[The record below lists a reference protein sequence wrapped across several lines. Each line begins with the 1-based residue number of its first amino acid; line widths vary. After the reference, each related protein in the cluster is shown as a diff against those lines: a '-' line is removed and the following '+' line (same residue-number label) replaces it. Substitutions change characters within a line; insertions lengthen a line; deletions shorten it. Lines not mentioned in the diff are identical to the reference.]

1 MAFDAIFEPI
11 TIGSQTIRNRVVSTA
26 HAEVHATDG
35 GMTTERYVRYY
46 EEKAKGGC
54 GLCICG
60 GSSVV
65 SIDSPQAWWS
75 SVNLSTD
82 RIIPHFQNLAEAVHR
97 HGGKIMIQITH
108 MGRRSRWDGHDW
120 PTLVSPS
127 GIREPVH
134 RSTCKTIEEEEI
146 WRIVGDFAQ
155 AARRAKEGGLD
166 GVELS
171 AVHQHLIDQ
180 FWSPRVN
187 KREDA
192 WGGTFEGRM
201 RFGLEVLKAVRAEVG
216 DDLVV
221 GMRICGD
228 EFHPDGLTHDD
239 MKAIAAYYDATG
251 KVDFFGVV
259 GSGCDTHNS
268 LANVIPNMSYPPEPF
283 LHLAA
288 GIKEVVSVPVI
299 HAQNIK
305 DPTQANRILEGGY
318 VDLVGM
324 TRAHIADP
332 HLIAK
337 IKMGQVDQIRQCVGA
352 NYCIDRQY
360 QGLDVLCI
368 QNAATSR
375 EYMGLPHVISQSEGP
390 RRRAVVVGGGPG
402 GMEAARVLAERGHE
416 VTLFEAEDSL
426 GGQITLAAR
435 APSRDQI
442 AGITR
447 WYQLE
452 LARLKVDLRL
462 GTRADVPTID
472 DLRPDLVVL
481 ATGGRPFLDQY
492 ADWGFDP
499 DPEKSLVVSTWDI
512 LSGKVT
518 PGQNVL
524 VFDSICEFSG
534 VSAADFLADKG
545 ARVEIV
551 TDDIKP
557 GAAVGGT
564 TFPTYYRSLYEKEV
578 IMTSDLMLHEVYREG
593 ASLVAVL
600 ENEYSGV
607 QEERVVDQIVV
618 ENGVRPDERL
628 YLEMKEAS
636 LNRGQVDLEAL
647 YAARP
652 QPCLAHLDAEGR
664 SAGDRSAG
672 FVLFRLGDGVAPRN
686 VHAAIYDALRLCKDV

>member
-1 MAFDAIFEPI
+1 MAFEALFQPI
-11 TIGSQTIRNRVVSTA
+11 EIGKLTIRNRVVSTA

-35 GMTTERYVRYY
+35 GMTTERYVKYY

-54 GLCICG
+54 GLAICG

-65 SIDSPQAWWS
+65 SIDSPQGWWS
-75 SVNLSTD
+75 SVNLATD
-82 RIIPHFQNLAEAVHR
+82 RIIPHFQNLADAVHK

-108 MGRRSRWDGHDW
+108 MGRRSRWDGDDW
-120 PTLVSPS
+120 PTLLSPS

-146 WRIVGDFAQ
+146 WRIIGDFAQ

-187 KREDA
+187 KREDQ
-192 WGGTFEGRM
+192 WGGSFENRM
-201 RFGLEVLKAVRAEVG
+201 RFGMEVLKAVRAEVG
-216 DDLVV
+216 DDFVV

-228 EFHPDGLTHDD
+228 EFHPDGLTHED
-239 MKAIAAYYDATG
+239 MKQIAAYYDATG
-251 KVDFFGVV
+251 QVDFFGVI
-259 GSGCDTHNS
+259 GSGCDTHNT

-288 GIKEVVSVPVI
+288 GIKEVVGVPVI

-305 DPTQANRILEGGY
+305 DPNQASRILEGGY

-337 IKMGQVDQIRQCVGA
+337 IKMGQVDQIKQCVGA

-375 EYMGLPHVISQSEGP
+375 EYLGLPHIIEKSEGP
-390 RRRAVVVGGGPG
+390 RRKVVVVGGGPG
-402 GMEAARVLAERGHE
+402 GMEAARVAAERGHE
-416 VTLFEAEDSL
+416 VTLFEAAEAL
-426 GGQITLAAR
+426 GGQITIAAQ
-435 APSRDQI
+435 APQRDQI

-452 LARLKVDLRL
+452 LARLNVDLRL
-462 GTRADVPTID
+462 GTRADEATLL
-472 DLRPDLVVL
+472 DLRPDIVVL
-481 ATGGRPFLDQY
+481 ATGGQPFLSQFPEWGY
-492 ADWGFDP
+492 AEN
-499 DPEKSLVVSTWDI
+499 PEESLVVSTWDV
-512 LSGKVT
+512 LSGKVA
-518 PGQNVL
+518 PGRNVL
-524 VFDSICEFSG
+524 IYDAICEFSG
-534 VSAADFLADKG
+534 VSAADYLADKG
-545 ARVEIV
+545 AKVEIV

-578 IMTSDLMLHEVYREG
+578 IMTSDLALHRVYREG
-593 ASLVAVL
+593 DGLVAVL
-600 ENEYSGV
+600 ENEYTGAL
-607 QEERVVDQIVV
+607 EERVVDQVVV
-618 ENGVRPDERL
+618 ENGVRPDESL
-628 YLEMKEAS
+628 YYALKAQS
-636 LNRGQVDLEAL
+636 RNKGQLDLEAL
-647 YAARP
+647 YAIRP
-652 QPCLAHLDAEGR
+652 QPCLSEEG
-664 SAGDRSAG
+664 DG
-672 FVLFRLGDGVAPRN
+672 FLLFRLGDCTAPRN
-686 VHAAIYDALRLCKDV
+686 THAAIYDALRICKDF

>member
-11 TIGSQTIRNRVVSTA
+11 DIGKLTIRNRVVSTA

-35 GMTTERYVRYY
+35 GMTTERYVKYY

-65 SIDSPQAWWS
+65 SIDSPQGWWS

-82 RIIPHFQNLAEAVHR
+82 RIIPHFQNLADAVHK

-108 MGRRSRWDGHDW
+108 MGRRSRWDGFDW
-120 PTLVSPS
+120 STLLSPS

-146 WRIVGDFAQ
+146 WRIIGDFAQ

-187 KREDA
+187 KRTDE
-192 WGGTFEGRM
+192 WGGSFENRM
-201 RFGLEVLKAVRAEVG
+201 RFGMEVLKAVRAEVG
-216 DDLVV
+216 DDFCV

-228 EFHPDGLTHDD
+228 EFHPDGLSHDD
-239 MKAIAAYYDATG
+239 MKQIAAYYDATG
-251 KVDFFGVV
+251 MVDFFGVV
-259 GSGCDTHNS
+259 GSGCDTHNT

-288 GIKEVVSVPVI
+288 GIKEVVNVPVI

-305 DPTQANRILEGGY
+305 DPNQAQRILEGGY

-337 IKMGQVDQIRQCVGA
+337 IKMGQIDQIKQCVGA

-375 EYMGLPHVISQSEGP
+375 EYMGLPHIIEKTEGAK
-390 RRRAVVVGGGPG
+390 RKVVVVGGGPG
-402 GMEAARVLAERGHE
+402 GMEAARVAAERGHD
-416 VTLFEAEDSL
+416 VTLFEAADAL
-426 GGQITLAAR
+426 GGQITIAAQ
-435 APSRDQI
+435 APQRDQI

-447 WYQLE
+447 WFQLE

-462 GTRADVPTID
+462 GTRADEATLL
-472 DLRPDLVVL
+472 DLRPDIVVL
-481 ATGGRPFLDQY
+481 ATGGQPFLSQFPE
-492 ADWGFDP
+492 WGYDEN
-499 DPEKSLVVSTWDI
+499 PEESLVVSTWDI
-512 LSGKVT
+512 LSGKVA
-518 PGQNVL
+518 PGKNVL
-524 VFDSICEFSG
+524 IYDAICEFSG
-534 VSAADFLADKG
+534 VSAADYLADKG
-545 ARVEIV
+545 AKVEIV

-578 IMTSDLMLHEVYREG
+578 IMSSDLMLHKVYREG
-593 ASLVAVL
+593 DGLVAVL
-600 ENEYSGV
+600 ENEYTGAL
-607 QEERVVDQIVV
+607 EERVVDQVVV
-618 ENGVRPDERL
+618 ENGVRPDEAL
-628 YLEMKEAS
+628 YYALKAQS
-636 LNRGQVDLEAL
+636 RNKGQVDLEAL
-647 YAARP
+647 YAIKP
-652 QPCLAHLDAEGR
+652 QPCLVDEKGEEG
-664 SAGDRSAG
+664 DG
-672 FVLFRLGDGVAPRN
+672 FLLFRLGDCTAPRN
-686 VHAAIYDALRLCKDV
+686 THAAIYDALRICKDF

>member
-1 MAFDAIFEPI
+1 MAFEALFKPI
-11 TIGSQTIRNRVVSTA
+11 QIGKHTIRNRVVSTA
-26 HAEVHATDG
+26 HAEVYATDG
-35 GMTTERYVRYY
+35 GMTTDRYVKYY

-60 GSSVV
+60 GSSIV

-82 RIIPHFQNLAEAVHR
+82 RIIPHFQNLADAVHK

-108 MGRRSRWDGHDW
+108 MGRRSRWDGFNW
-120 PTLVSPS
+120 STLVSPS

-187 KREDA
+187 KRTDQ
-192 WGGTFEGRM
+192 WGGTFENRM
-201 RFGLEVLKAVRAEVG
+201 RFGMEVLKAVRAEVG
-216 DDLVV
+216 DDFAV
-221 GMRICGD
+221 GMRITGD
-228 EFHPDGLTHDD
+228 EFHPDGLDHEE
-239 MKAIAAYYDATG
+239 MKRIAAYYDATG
-251 KVDFFGVV
+251 KIDYFGVV
-259 GSGCDTHNS
+259 GSGCDTHNT

-283 LHLAA
+283 LHLAS

-305 DPTQANRILEGGY
+305 DPNQAQRILEGGY
-318 VDLVGM
+318 VDMVGM

-332 HLIAK
+332 HIIAK
-337 IKMGQVDQIRQCVGA
+337 IKNNQVDQIKQCVGA

-375 EYMGLPHVISQSEGP
+375 EYMGLPHIIEKTEGP
-390 RRRAVVVGGGPG
+390 KRKVVVVGGGPG
-402 GMEAARVLAERGHE
+402 GMEAARVCAERGHD
-416 VTLFEAEDSL
+416 VTLFEAKEQI
-426 GGQITLAAR
+426 GGQITIASK
-435 APSRDQI
+435 APQRDQI

-452 LARLKVDLRL
+452 LTRLGVDQRL
-462 GTRADVPTID
+462 GTKADEATIK
-472 DLRPDLVVL
+472 DLRPDVVIL
-481 ATGGRPFLDQY
+481 ATGGRPFLSQVPE
-492 ADWGFDP
+492 WGYDE
-499 DPEKSLVVSTWDI
+499 DSGKSLVVSTWDI
-512 LSGKVT
+512 LDGSVEPGK
-518 PGQNVL
+518 NVL
-524 VFDSICEFSG
+524 IFDTICEFSG
-534 VSAADFLADKG
+534 VSAADYLADKG
-545 ARVEIV
+545 SRVEIV

-578 IMTSDLMLHEVYREG
+578 IMTSDLALHKVYREG
-593 ASLVAVL
+593 DSLVAVL
-600 ENEYSGV
+600 ENEYTGAM
-607 QEERVVDQIVV
+607 EERVVDQVVV
-618 ENGVRPDERL
+618 ENGVRPDEAL
-628 YLEMKEAS
+628 YYS
-636 LNRGQVDLEAL
+636 LKDQSRNKGQTDIEAL
-647 YAARP
+647 YAIEP
-652 QPCLAHLDAEGR
+652 QPCLSE
-664 SAGDRSAG
+664 SGDG
-672 FVLFRLGDGVAPRN
+672 FALFRLGDCTAPRN
-686 VHAAIYDALRLCKDV
+686 THAAIYDALRLCKDF

>member
-1 MAFDAIFEPI
+1 MAFDALFKPI
-11 TIGSQTIRNRVVSTA
+11 EIGNLTIRNRVVSTA

-35 GMTTERYVRYY
+35 GMTTERYVKYY

-60 GSSVV
+60 GSSPV

-75 SVNLSTD
+75 SVNVSTD
-82 RIIPHFQNLAEAVHR
+82 RIIPHFQNLADAVHK

-108 MGRRSRWDGHDW
+108 MGRRSRWDGFDW
-120 PTLVSPS
+120 PTLLSPS

-146 WRIVGDFAQ
+146 WRVIDDFAQ
-155 AARRAKEGGLD
+155 GARRVKEGGLD
-166 GVELS
+166 GIELS

-187 KREDA
+187 KREDQ
-192 WGGTFEGRM
+192 WGGSFENRM

-216 DDLVV
+216 DDFVV
-221 GMRICGD
+221 GLRICGD

-239 MKAIAAYYDATG
+239 MKRIAAYYDATG
-251 KVDFFGVV
+251 MVDFFGVV
-259 GSGCDTHNS
+259 GSGCDTHNT

-288 GIKEVVSVPVI
+288 GVKDVVSVPVI

-305 DPTQANRILEGGY
+305 DPTQASRILEGGY

-337 IKMGQVDQIRQCVGA
+337 IQMDQTDRIRQCVGA

-375 EYMGLPHVISQSEGP
+375 EYLGLPHEIAPSDGP
-390 RRRAVVVGGGPG
+390 KRKVVVVGGGPG
-402 GMEAARVLAERGHE
+402 GMEAARVAAERGHE
-416 VTLFEAEDSL
+416 VTLFEAADQI
-426 GGQITLAAR
+426 GGQITLAAK
-435 APSRDQI
+435 APQRDQI

-462 GTRADVPTID
+462 GTRADEATIA
-472 DLRPDLVVL
+472 DLRPDIVVL
-481 ATGGRPFLDQY
+481 ATGGQPFLSQVPE
-492 ADWGFDP
+492 WGYDE
-499 DPEKSLVVSTWDI
+499 DRERSLVVSTWDI
-512 LSGKVT
+512 LSGAVE
-518 PGQNVL
+518 PGKNVL
-524 VFDSICEFSG
+524 IFDSICEFAG
-534 VSAADFLADKG
+534 VSAADYLADKG
-545 ARVEIV
+545 ATVEIV

-578 IMTSDLMLHEVYREG
+578 IMTSDLALHRVYREG
-593 ASLVAVL
+593 DALVAVL
-600 ENEYSGV
+600 ENEYTGA
-607 QEERVVDQIVV
+607 QEERVVDQVVV
-618 ENGVRPDERL
+618 ENGVRPDEAL
-628 YLEMKEAS
+628 YYALKDQS
-636 LNRGQVDLEAL
+636 RNKGQVDIEAL
-647 YAARP
+647 YAIQP
-652 QPCLAHLDAEGR
+652 QPALATLDDDA
-664 SAGDRSAG
+664 DAG
-672 FVLFRLGDGVAPRN
+672 FVLFRLGDCTAPRN
-686 VHAAIYDALRLCKDV
+686 THAAIYDALRICKDF

>member
-1 MAFDAIFEPI
+1 MAFDAIFQPI
-11 TIGSQTIRNRVVSTA
+11 EIGKLTIRNRVVSTA
-26 HAEVHATDG
+26 HAEIYATDG
-35 GMTTERYVRYY
+35 GMTTERYVKYY
-46 EEKAKGGC
+46 EEKAKGGV
-54 GLCICG
+54 GLAICG

-75 SVNLSTD
+75 SVNLATD
-82 RIIPHFQNLAEAVHR
+82 RIIPHFQNLADAVHK
-97 HGGKIMIQITH
+97 HGGKIMIQISH
-108 MGRRSRWDGHDW
+108 MGRRSRWDGFDW

-146 WRIVGDFAQ
+146 WRIIGDFAQ

-187 KREDA
+187 KRTDQ
-192 WGGTFEGRM
+192 WGGSFENRM
-201 RFGLEVLKAVRAEVG
+201 RFGREVLKAVRAEVG
-216 DDLVV
+216 DDFVV

-239 MKAIAAYYDATG
+239 MKQIAAYYDATG
-251 KVDFFGVV
+251 QLDFFGVI
-259 GSGCDTHNS
+259 GSGCDTHNT

-305 DPTQANRILEGGY
+305 DPNQAQRILEGGY

-332 HLIAK
+332 HIIAK
-337 IKMGQVDQIRQCVGA
+337 IKMGQIDQIKQCVGA

-375 EYMGLPHVISQSEGP
+375 EYMGLPHIIEKSEGLK
-390 RRRAVVVGGGPG
+390 RRVVVVGGGPG
-402 GMEAARVLAERGHE
+402 GMEAAKVAAERGHD
-416 VTLFEAEDSL
+416 VTLFEAADSL
-426 GGQITLAAR
+426 GGQITIAAQ
-435 APSRDQI
+435 APQRDQI

-462 GTRADVPTID
+462 GTRADEATIL
-472 DLRPDLVVL
+472 DLKPDIVVL
-481 ATGGRPFLDQY
+481 ATGGQPFLSQY
-492 ADWGFDP
+492 PEWGYSEN
-499 DPEKSLVVSTWDI
+499 PEESLVVSTWDI
-512 LSGKVT
+512 LSGKVA
-518 PGQNVL
+518 PGKNVL
-524 VFDSICEFSG
+524 IYDAICEFSG
-534 VSAADFLADKG
+534 MSAADFLADKG
-545 ARVEIV
+545 AKVEIV

-578 IMTSDLMLHEVYREG
+578 IMSSDLMLHKVYREG
-593 ASLVAVL
+593 DGLVAVL
-600 ENEYSGV
+600 ENEYTGA
-607 QEERVVDQIVV
+607 QEERVVDQVVV
-618 ENGVRPDERL
+618 ENGVRPDETL
-628 YLEMKEAS
+628 YYALKERS
-636 LNRGQVDLEAL
+636 RNHGQVDLEAL
-647 YAARP
+647 YAAKR
-652 QPCLAHLDAEGR
+652 QPSLDET
-664 SAGDRSAG
+664 GDG
-672 FVLFRLGDGVAPRN
+672 FLLFRLGDCAAPRN
-686 VHAAIYDALRLCKDV
+686 THAAIYDALRICKDF

>member
-1 MAFDAIFEPI
+1 MAFEALFEPI
-11 TIGSQTIRNRVVSTA
+11 QIGSQTIRNRVVSTA

-35 GMTTERYVRYY
+35 GMTTERYVKYY

-60 GSSVV
+60 GSSIV

-82 RIIPHFQNLAEAVHR
+82 RIIPHFQSLADAVHK

-108 MGRRSRWDGHDW
+108 MGRRSRWDGYDW
-120 PTLVSPS
+120 STLLSPS

-134 RSTCKTIEEEEI
+134 RSTCKTIEEEDI

-187 KREDA
+187 KRTDE
-192 WGGTFEGRM
+192 WGGSFENRM
-201 RFGLEVLKAVRAEVG
+201 RFGMEVLKAVRAEVG
-216 DDLVV
+216 DDFVV
-221 GMRICGD
+221 GIRICGD

-239 MKAIAAYYDATG
+239 MKRIAAYYDATG
-251 KVDFFGVV
+251 MLDFFGVV

-268 LANVIPNMSYPPEPF
+268 LANVIPNMTFPPEPF

-288 GIKEVVSVPVI
+288 GIKEVVSIPVI

-305 DPTQANRILEGGY
+305 DPNQAQRILEGGY

-337 IKMGQVDQIRQCVGA
+337 IKMGQVDQIKQCVGA

-360 QGLDVLCI
+360 QGLDVLCV
-368 QNAATSR
+368 QNAATAR
-375 EYMGLPHVISQSEGP
+375 EYMGVPHIIEKSEGVK
-390 RRRAVVVGGGPG
+390 RKVVVVGGGPG
-402 GMEAARVLAERGHE
+402 GMEAARVCAERGHD
-416 VTLFEAEDSL
+416 VTLFEAEQQL
-426 GGQITLAAR
+426 GGQITLAAK
-435 APSRDQI
+435 APQRDQI

-452 LARLKVDLRL
+452 LARLGIDLRL
-462 GTRADVPTID
+462 GTRADEATIA
-472 DLRPDLVVL
+472 DLRPDVVIL
-481 ATGGRPFLDQY
+481 ATGGQPFLTQVPEWGY
-492 ADWGFDP
+492 AENRD
-499 DPEKSLVVSTWDI
+499 ESLVVSSWDI
-512 LSGKVT
+512 LSGAVA
-518 PGQNVL
+518 PGNNVL
-524 VFDSICEFSG
+524 IYDTICAFSG

-545 ARVEIV
+545 AKVEIV
-551 TDDIKP
+551 TDDLKP
-557 GAAVGGT
+557 GMAAGGT

-578 IMTSDLMLHEVYREG
+578 IMTSDLALHKVYREG
-593 ASLVAVL
+593 NSLVAVL

-607 QEERVVDQIVV
+607 QEERVVDQVV
-618 ENGVRPDERL
+618 IENGVRPDEGL
-628 YLEMKEAS
+628 YYTLKHQS
-636 LNRGQVDLEAL
+636 RNRGQIDIEAL
-647 YAARP
+647 YAIQP
-652 QPCLAHLDAEGR
+652 QPALSEEGE
-664 SAGDRSAG
+664 G
-672 FVLFRLGDGVAPRN
+672 FLLYRLGDCTAPRDT
-686 VHAAIYDALRLCKDV
+686 HAAIYDAIRLCMFF

>member
-1 MAFDAIFEPI
+1 MAFDAIFQPI
-11 TIGSQTIRNRVVSTA
+11 QIGNLTIRNRVVSTA

-35 GMTTERYVRYY
+35 GMTTDRYVKYY

-65 SIDSPQAWWS
+65 SIDSPQGWWS

-82 RIIPHFQNLAEAVHR
+82 RIIPHFQNLADAVHK

-108 MGRRSRWDGHDW
+108 MGRRSRWDGFDW

-146 WRIVGDFAQ
+146 WRIIGDFAQ
-155 AARRAKEGGLD
+155 AARRAKAGGLD

-187 KREDA
+187 KRTDQ
-192 WGGTFEGRM
+192 WGGSFENRM
-201 RFGLEVLKAVRAEVG
+201 RFGMEVLKAVRAEVG
-216 DDLVV
+216 DDFVV

-228 EFHPDGLTHDD
+228 EFHPDGLSHDD
-239 MKAIAAYYDATG
+239 MKQIAAYYDATG

-259 GSGCDTHNS
+259 GSGCDTHDT
-268 LANVIPNMSYPPEPF
+268 LANVIPNMAYPPEPF

-288 GIKEVVSVPVI
+288 GVKEVVKAPVI

-305 DPTQANRILEGGY
+305 DPNQAERILEGGY

-337 IKMGQVDQIRQCVGA
+337 IKMDQVDQIKQCVGA

-375 EYMGLPHVISQSEGP
+375 EYLGLPHIIEQTEGKQ
-390 RRRAVVVGGGPG
+390 RKVVVVGGGPG
-402 GMEAARVLAERGHE
+402 GMEAARVAAERGHE
-416 VTLFEAEDSL
+416 VILFEAADQL
-426 GGQITLAAR
+426 GGQITIASK
-435 APSRDQI
+435 APQRDQI

-447 WYQLE
+447 WFQLE
-452 LARLKVDLRL
+452 LDRLKVDQRL
-462 GTRADVPTID
+462 GTRADEATIL
-472 DLRPDLVVL
+472 DLRPDIVVL
-481 ATGGRPFLDQY
+481 ATGGRPYLEQHEEWGY
-492 ADWGFDP
+492 A
-499 DPEKSLVVSTWDI
+499 ENAEESLVVSTWDI
-512 LSGKVT
+512 LNGKVE
-518 PGQNVL
+518 PGKNVL
-524 VFDSICEFSG
+524 IYDALCEFSG
-534 VSAADFLADKG
+534 MSAADYLADKG
-545 ARVEIV
+545 AKVEIV

-564 TFPTYYRSLYEKEV
+564 TFPTYYRSLYQKEV
-578 IMTSDLMLHEVYREG
+578 IMTSDMMLHKVYREG
-593 ASLVAVL
+593 DSLVAVL
-600 ENEYSGV
+600 ENEYTGT
-607 QEERVVDQIVV
+607 QEERVVDQVVV
-618 ENGVRPDERL
+618 ENGVRPDEAL
-628 YLEMKEAS
+628 YYALKDRS
-636 LNRGQVDLEAL
+636 RNKGQVDLEAL
-647 YAARP
+647 YAIKP
-652 QPCLAHLDAEGR
+652 QPCLMEDNAQQGEGPL
-664 SAGDRSAG
+664 
-672 FVLFRLGDGVAPRN
+672 LFRLGDCTAPRN
-686 VHAAIYDALRLCKDV
+686 THAAIYDALRLCKDF

>member
-1 MAFDAIFEPI
+1 MSQFDAILQPI
-11 TIGSQTIRNRVVSTA
+11 QIGNLTIRNRVVSTA
-26 HAEVHATDG
+26 HAEVYATDG
-35 GMTTERYVRYY
+35 GMTTDRYVKYY

-65 SIDSPQAWWS
+65 SIDSPQGWWS

-82 RIIPHFQNLAEAVHR
+82 RIIPHFQNLADAVHK

-108 MGRRSRWDGHDW
+108 MGRRSRWDGYDW
-120 PTLVSPS
+120 STLMSPS

-146 WRIVGDFAQ
+146 WRVIGDFAQ

-171 AVHQHLIDQ
+171 AVHQHMIDQ

-187 KREDA
+187 KRTDE
-192 WGGTFEGRM
+192 WGGSFENRM
-201 RFGLEVLKAVRAEVG
+201 RFGMEVLKAVRAEVG
-216 DDLVV
+216 RDFAV

-228 EFHPDGLTHDD
+228 EFHPDGLTHED
-239 MKAIAAYYDATG
+239 MKQIAAYYDATG
-251 KVDFFGVV
+251 LLDFFGVI
-259 GSGCDTHNS
+259 GSGCDTHNT
-268 LANVIPNMSYPPEPF
+268 LANVIPNMSFPPEPF

-288 GIKEVVSVPVI
+288 GIKEVVKVPVI

-305 DPTQANRILEGGY
+305 DPNQAQRILEGGY

-332 HLIAK
+332 HIIAK
-337 IKMGQVDQIRQCVGA
+337 IKMGQIDQIKQCVGA

-375 EYMGLPHVISQSEGP
+375 EYMGVPHIIEKTEGVK
-390 RRRAVVVGGGPG
+390 RKVVVVGGGPA
-402 GMEAARVLAERGHE
+402 GMEAARVAAERGHD
-416 VTLFEAEDSL
+416 VTLFEGKDQL
-426 GGQITLAAR
+426 GGQITTASK
-435 APSRDQI
+435 APQRDQI

-462 GTRADVPTID
+462 GTYADEPTIK
-472 DLRPDLVVL
+472 DLRPDIVILAVGGKPFVQQVPEWGADDGLIVSSWDVL
-481 ATGGRPFLDQY
+481 D
-492 ADWGFDP
+492 
-499 DPEKSLVVSTWDI
+499 
-512 LSGKVT
+512 GKVE
-518 PGQNVL
+518 PGKNVL
-524 VFDSICEFSG
+524 IYDTICEFTGMS
-534 VSAADFLADKG
+534 VADYLSEKG
-545 ARVEIV
+545 AKVELV

-564 TFPTYYRSLYEKEV
+564 TFPTYYRSLYAKEV
-578 IMTSDLMLHEVYREG
+578 ILTSDLALHKVYREG
-593 ASLVAVL
+593 DQLVAVL
-600 ENEYSGV
+600 ENEYTG
-607 QEERVVDQIVV
+607 QMEERVVDQVVV
-618 ENGVRPDERL
+618 ENGVRPDEEL
-628 YLEMKEAS
+628 YYALKPQS
-636 LNRGQVDLEAL
+636 LNKGQIDIEAL
-647 YAARP
+647 YAIKP
-652 QPCLAHLDAEGR
+652 QPSLSE
-664 SAGDRSAG
+664 STEGDR
-672 FVLFRLGDGVAPRN
+672 FLLFRIGDCTAPRN
-686 VHAAIYDALRLCKDV
+686 THAAIYDALRLCKDF